1 MSEIKIE
8 VVRDVTLDK
17 LDKLDGEVNQFVKDA
32 AGVVEGNLAAEA
44 AKPKTGREYKRKGGG
59 VHIASAPGESPAS
72 DQANLYPSIHSV
84 YPSTLEAVI
93 GTNVPYA
100 PILEAAD
107 GLNRPLWSAVAE
119 SSLPTLEKMLDDAV
133 RGINAQP

>member
-1 MSEIKIE
+1 MSEVKIE

-17 LDKLDGEVNQFVKDA
+17 LDKLDGEVVQFVKDGSA
-32 AGVVEGNLAAEA
+32 LIEGNLAAEA
-44 AKPKTGREYKRKGGG
+44 SKPKSGREYKRRGGG

-133 RGINAQP
+133 RGVNAE